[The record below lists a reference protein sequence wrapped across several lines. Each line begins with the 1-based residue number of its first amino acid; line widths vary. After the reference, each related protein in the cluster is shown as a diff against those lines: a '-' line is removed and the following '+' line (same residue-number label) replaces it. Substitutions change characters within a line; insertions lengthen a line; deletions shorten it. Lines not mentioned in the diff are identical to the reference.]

1 MATKTTDAPAPVP
14 ADPPAAHDL
23 APTELPPAQP
33 EPGATPSA
41 DPAVPAPAEPT
52 PAPTTHPTPT
62 TKPETATA
70 PAEEEEPQNSLTKK
84 FSEAEWNALKDFRV
98 RGPLLPF
105 TMANF
110 GFNSKKYHRLS
121 LMRTQ
126 IAQTPN
132 LRSFNYGASRLTRMD
147 LQMLKLVSYS

>member
-14 ADPPAAHDL
+14 ADPPAAPHL

-33 EPGATPSA
+33 EPGATPS
-41 DPAVPAPAEPT
+41 VPAPAEPT

-62 TKPETATA
+62 TKPETA

-110 GFNSKKYHRLS
+110 GFNSKKYDRLS

-126 IAQTPN
+126 IAQTRN
-132 LRSFNYGASRLTRMD
+132 LRSFNYGASRLTRMG
-147 LQMLKLVSYS
+147 LKMLKLVSYS

>member
-1 MATKTTDAPAPVP
+1 MATKTTDAAAPVP
-14 ADPPAAHDL
+14 ADAPAAPDL

-33 EPGATPSA
+33 EPGATPS
-41 DPAVPAPAEPT
+41 VPAPAEPT

-62 TKPETATA
+62 TKPDTATA

-98 RGPLLPF
+98 RGPLLSF
-105 TMANF
+105 TLANF

-121 LMRTQ
+121 LMHTQ
-126 IAQTPN
+126 IAQTRN
-132 LRSFNYGASRLTRMD
+132 LRSFNYGASRLTRKG
-147 LQMLKLVSYS
+147 LKMLKLVSYS